1 MKKIAL
7 AAVAALTLGIAGVS
21 ATAPAAAHGW
31 HGGGHHG
38 WHGGGHHRWGKRK
51 ISCRKGMRIVRRS
64 GFRGVR
70 PMKCFGKRY
79 VYRAFK
85 WGVPYKV
92 RVHSRRGHVVSAR
105 AMY

>member
-21 ATAPAAAHGW
+21 ATAPASAHGW
-31 HGGGHHG
+31 HGGGHG
-38 WHGGGHHRWGKRK
+38 WHGGHGGHK
-51 ISCRKGMRIVRRS
+51 ISCQKGKRIVRWS

-92 RVHSRRGHVVSAR
+92 RVHSRGGYIVSAR
-105 AMY
+105 PMY

>member
-7 AAVAALTLGIAGVS
+7 AAVAALTLGISGVS
-21 ATAPAAAHGW
+21 ATAPASAHGW
-31 HGGGHHG
+31 HGGGHG
-38 WHGGGHHRWGKRK
+38 WHGGHK
-51 ISCRKGMRIVRRS
+51 ISCRKGKRIVRWS

-92 RVHSRRGHVVSAR
+92 RVHSRRGYIVSAR
-105 AMY
+105 PMY